1 MADNKKQG
9 QSMLNGAFI
18 LVVATVLV
26 KVIGALY
33 KMPLTALIGGVGRGY
48 FSRAYDIYT
57 PVYAIA
63 MAGLPVAVSKLVSQ
77 EKALGH
83 FRDIRVIMKTARKIF
98 LLTGSIATIIL
109 MAVAYP
115 YSKFIIHSPDNW
127 SSIMFIAPSVFFC
140 CCMSSYRGYYEG
152 LSNMVPTAIS
162 QVIEALGKLVLGL
175 ATAYLIMN
183 YGLKRFYSGLPVFG
197 TTALTEAQALSAIYP
212 YTAAG
217 AISGVTLGTVLGLV
231 FLMIRH
237 KVKGDGI
244 SKEMLLSSP
253 TPQKA
258 KSWGKMIAIT
268 ALPVAAGSLILN
280 VTNLIDTVTISNR
293 LAYALN
299 LDIETLKSLYAAQIA
314 SSNVADSDIAT
325 YLYGAYT
332 SALDFKNLIPTI
344 TMTLGISAIPALS
357 AAWAI
362 REKRE
367 IKVTIESVIRI
378 TMLVS
383 LPAGF
388 GMAVLAEPILGLVY
402 NGTDAADIVTIAAPI
417 LRTYGFAI
425 FLFAVSSPVTN
436 MLQAVG
442 RMDIPLKSIVAGA
455 VVKIILNYVLVGNP
469 NINING
475 APVGSIVC
483 YVIIVVINIW
493 ALVKITDV
501 KLNFNSILIKPLICA
516 AISGGSA
523 LACYKVFGG
532 ILSGV
537 GDPASRFNGVTIAT
551 LIAVVAAVFAYVISL
566 LLVKGISKDDVEML
580 PKGEKIAKVL
590 ENKGILG

>member
-1 MADNKKQG
+1 MAENKKQG

-83 FRDIRVIMKTARKIF
+83 YRDIRVIMKTARKIF

-109 MAVAYP
+109 MGIAYP
-115 YSKFIIHSPDNW
+115 YSKFLIHAPDNW

-175 ATAYLIMN
+175 ATAYVIMT
-183 YGLKRFYSGLPVFG
+183 YGLKRYAAGLPVFG
-197 TTALTEAQALSAIYP
+197 QKALTEMDALSAIYP

-217 AISGVTLGTVLGLV
+217 AISGVTLGTVLGLI
-231 FLMIRH
+231 FLIIRH
-237 KVKGDGI
+237 KVVGDGI
-244 SKEMLLSSP
+244 SADMLSGAP
-253 TPQKA
+253 APQAA
-258 KSWGKMIAIT
+258 KSWGKLIVIT

-280 VTNLIDTVTISNR
+280 VTNLIDSVTISNR
-293 LAYALN
+293 LAHALN
-299 LDIETLKSLYAAQIA
+299 LDIETFKTIYATQIA
-314 SSNVADSDIAT
+314 TSNVADGDIAT

-362 REKRE
+362 RDRKN

-378 TMLVS
+378 TMLVA

-402 NGTDAADIVTIAAPI
+402 NGTDAGDIVTIAAPI

-442 RMDIPLKSIVAGA
+442 RMDIPLKSIVVGA
-455 VVKIILNYVLVGNP
+455 IVKIILNYILVGNP
-469 NINING
+469 KINING
-475 APVGSIVC
+475 APIGSIVC
-483 YVIIVVINIW
+483 YVIIVLINVV
-493 ALVKITDV
+493 ALIRITDV
-501 KLNFNSILIKPLICA
+501 KLDFKSIFIKPLICS
-516 AISGGSA
+516 AICGASA
-523 LACYKVFGG
+523 LACYKVFGT
-532 ILSGV
+532 ILKNV
-537 GDPASRFNGVTIAT
+537 GDPASRLNGVTIAT
-551 LIAVVAAVFAYVISL
+551 LIAVVAAVFAYVTAL

-580 PKGEKIAKVL
+580 PKGEKIAKAL
-590 ENKGILG
+590 EKKGILG

>member
-1 MADNKKQG
+1 MAENKKQG

-57 PVYAIA
+57 PVYGIA

-83 FRDIRVIMKTARKIF
+83 FLDIRVIMKTARKIF
-98 LLTGSIATIIL
+98 LLTGSVAAILL

-115 YSKFIIHSPDNW
+115 YSKFVIHAADNW
-127 SSIMFIAPSVFFC
+127 SSIMFIAPSIFFC

-152 LSNMVPTAIS
+152 LSNMIPTAIS
-162 QVIEALGKLVLGL
+162 QVIEALGKLILGL
-175 ATAYLIMN
+175 ATAYVIMN
-183 YGLKRFYSGLPVFG
+183 IGLKRFAEGLPVFG
-197 TTALTEAQALSAIYP
+197 KTVLTEAEALSAIYP

-237 KVKGDGI
+237 KIKGDGI
-244 SKEMLLSSP
+244 TKDMLHNAPAAQS
-253 TPQKA
+253 A
-258 KSWGKMIAIT
+258 KSWGKLIALT

-280 VTNLIDTVTISNR
+280 VTNFIDSVTISNR
-293 LAYALN
+293 LAYAMNIDLA
-299 LDIETLKSLYAAQIA
+299 TLKDIYSSQIA
-314 SSNVADSDIAT
+314 ASNTADSDIAT

-362 REKRE
+362 RDRKN

-378 TMLVS
+378 TMLVA

-402 NGTDAADIVTIAAPI
+402 NGTDAGDLVTIAAPI

-425 FLFAVSSPVTN
+425 FLFALSSPVTN

-455 VVKIILNYVLVGNP
+455 IVKIILNYVLVGNP
-469 NINING
+469 SINING
-475 APVGSIVC
+475 APIGSIVC
-483 YVIIVVINIW
+483 YVIIVAINVF

-501 KLNFNSILIKPLICA
+501 KLDFMSIFIKPLICA
-516 AISGGSA
+516 GISGASA
-523 LACYKVFGG
+523 LACYKVFGV
-532 ILSGV
+532 ILKGV
-537 GDPASRFNGVTIAT
+537 GDPSSRLNGLTIAT
-551 LIAVVAAVFAYVISL
+551 LIAVIAAVFAYVISL
-566 LLVKGISKDDVEML
+566 LLIKGISKDDVEML

-590 ENKGILG
+590 EKRGILG

>member
-1 MADNKKQG
+1 MAENKKQG

-18 LVVATVLV
+18 LVVATALV
-26 KVIGALY
+26 KIIGALY

-83 FRDIRVIMKTARKIF
+83 YQDIRVIMKSSRKIF
-98 LLTGSIATIIL
+98 LLTGSVAAIIL

-115 YSKFIIHSPDNW
+115 YSKFIIHAPDNW
-127 SSIMFIAPSVFFC
+127 SSILFIAPSVFFC

-152 LSNMVPTAIS
+152 LSNMIPTAIS

-175 ATAYLIMN
+175 ATAYLIKDF
-183 YGLKRFYSGLPVFG
+183 GLKQFYAGKEVFG
-197 TTALTEAQALSAIYP
+197 VMAKDEAEALSAIYP
-212 YTAAG
+212 YSAAG

-231 FLMIRH
+231 FLIIRH
-237 KVKGDGI
+237 KIYKDGI
-244 SKEMLLSSP
+244 SNDMLLQAPKPQSS
-253 TPQKA
+253 
-258 KSWGKMIAIT
+258 KSWGKLIIVT

-299 LDIETLKSLYAAQIA
+299 IDMETLKNMYASQLEA
-314 SSNVADSDIAT
+314 SNTADGDIAT

-362 REKRE
+362 RDRRE

-402 NGTDAADIVTIAAPI
+402 NGSKAGDIVTIAAPI
-417 LRTYGFAI
+417 LMMYGFGI
-425 FLFAVSSPVTN
+425 FLFAISSPVTN

-469 NINING
+469 KINING
-475 APVGSIVC
+475 APIGSIVC
-483 YVIIVVINIW
+483 YIIIVVINVF
-493 ALVKITDV
+493 ALIKITGV
-501 KLNFNSILIKPLICA
+501 KLNFSSIFIKPLICA
-516 AISGGSA
+516 GISGACA
-523 LACYKVFGG
+523 LACYKVFGT
-532 ILSGV
+532 ILKDV
-537 GDPASRFNGVTIAT
+537 GDPASRLNGVTIAT
-551 LIAVVAAVFAYVISL
+551 LIAVVAAVFAYVIAL
-566 LLVKGISKDDVEML
+566 LLIKGISKDDVQML
-580 PKGEKIAKVL
+580 PKGEKIAEVL
-590 ENKGILG
+590 EKRGLLG

>member
-1 MADNKKQG
+1 MGENKKQG

-83 FRDIRVIMKTARKIF
+83 YRDIRVIMKTARKIF
-98 LLTGSIATIIL
+98 LLTGSVATIIL
-109 MAVAYP
+109 MGVAYP
-115 YSKFIIHSPDNW
+115 YSKFVIHAPDNW

-152 LSNMVPTAIS
+152 LSNMIPTAIS

-175 ATAYLIMN
+175 ATAYIIMN
-183 YGLKRFYSGLPVFG
+183 YGIKRFSAGLPVFG
-197 TTALTEAQALSAIYP
+197 VKALTEAEALSAIYP

-217 AISGVTLGTVLGLV
+217 AISGVTLGTVLGLI

-237 KVKGDGI
+237 KISGDGI
-244 SKEMLLSSP
+244 TADMLSEAPEAQPS
-253 TPQKA
+253 
-258 KSWGKMIAIT
+258 KSWGKLIIYT

-299 LDIETLKSLYAAQIA
+299 IDLATLKSMYSAQIA
-314 SSNVADSDIAT
+314 ASHTADGDIAT

-362 REKRE
+362 RDKKN
-367 IKVTIESVIRI
+367 IKITIESVIRI
-378 TMLVS
+378 TMLVA

-402 NGTDAADIVTIAAPI
+402 NGTEAGDIVTIAAPI
-417 LRTYGFAI
+417 LRTYGFAV

-455 VVKIILNYVLVGNP
+455 IVKIILNYVLVGNP
-469 NINING
+469 SINING
-475 APVGSIVC
+475 APIGSIVC
-483 YVIIVVINIW
+483 YVVIVVINVF
-493 ALVKITDV
+493 ALVRITDV
-501 KLNFNSILIKPLICA
+501 KLNFNSILVKPLICA
-516 AISGGSA
+516 AISAASA

-532 ILSGV
+532 ILKNV
-537 GDPASRFNGVTIAT
+537 GDPSSRLNGVTIAT
-551 LIAVVAAVFAYVISL
+551 LIAVIAAVFAYVIAL
-566 LLVKGISKDDVEML
+566 LLIKGISKDDVEML
-580 PKGEKIAKVL
+580 PKGEKIAKTL
-590 ENKGILG
+590 EEKGILG

>member
-1 MADNKKQG
+1 MKENREQG

-57 PVYAIA
+57 PLYAIA

-77 EKALGH
+77 EKALGN
-83 FRDIRVIMKTARKIF
+83 FRDIKVIMKTSRKLF
-98 LLTGSIATIIL
+98 LLTGSVATVFL
-109 MAVAYP
+109 MAFAYP
-115 YSKFIIHSPDNW
+115 YSKFIIHEPDNW
-127 SSIMFIAPSVFFC
+127 SSIMLIAPSIFFC

-152 LSNMVPTAIS
+152 LSNMIPTAIS

-183 YGLKRFYSGLPVFG
+183 YGIKRFEAGLPVFG
-197 TTALTEAQALSAIYP
+197 VNAADKAEALSAIYP
-212 YTAAG
+212 FTAAG
-217 AISGVTLGTVLGLV
+217 AIAGVTLGTVLGLI

-237 KVKGDGI
+237 KIIGDGLNN
-244 SKEMLLSSP
+244 ELMLQAP
-253 TPQKA
+253 PPQKSG
-258 KSWGKMIAIT
+258 SWARLIIVT

-280 VTNLIDTVTISNR
+280 VTNLIDAITISSR
-293 LAYALN
+293 LAHAI
-299 LDIETLKSLYAAQIA
+299 DIDLETVKSLYATQIA
-314 SSNVADSDIAT
+314 ASSIKDGDIST
-325 YLYGAYT
+325 YLYGAYS

-357 AAWAI
+357 AAWAV
-362 REKRE
+362 KDKKE

-378 TMLVS
+378 TMLVA

-388 GMAVLAEPILGLVY
+388 GMAILAEPILGLVY
-402 NGTDAADIVTIAAPI
+402 NGTDAGDIVKIAAPI
-417 LRTYGFAI
+417 LRSYGFAV
-425 FLFAVSSPVTN
+425 FLFALSSPVTN

-469 NINING
+469 SINING
-475 APVGSIVC
+475 APIGSIVC
-483 YVIIVVINIW
+483 YVIICAINVF
-493 ALVKITDV
+493 ALVRITGIKTD
-501 KLNFNSILIKPLICA
+501 FNSIFIKPLICA
-516 AISGGSA
+516 GISGAAA

-532 ILSGV
+532 ILSDV
-537 GDPASRFNGVTIAT
+537 GNPASRFNGVTIAT
-551 LIAVVAAVFAYVISL
+551 FIAVVAAVLAYVFAL
-566 LLVKGISKDDVEML
+566 LLIKGISKDDVEML

-590 ENKGILG
+590 EKKGLLG

>member
-1 MADNKKQG
+1 MAENKKQG

-83 FRDIRVIMKTARKIF
+83 YRDIRIIMKTARKIF
-98 LLTGSIATIIL
+98 LLTGSVATIIL

-115 YSKFIIHSPDNW
+115 YSKYIIHAPDNW

-152 LSNMVPTAIS
+152 LSNMIPTAIS

-175 ATAYLIMN
+175 ATAYIIMN
-183 YGLKRFYSGLPVFG
+183 YGIKRFSAGLPVFG
-197 TTALTEAQALSAIYP
+197 VNALTEAEALSAIYP
-212 YTAAG
+212 YSAAG
-217 AISGVTLGTVLGLV
+217 AISGVTLGTVIGLV

-237 KVKGDGI
+237 KIYGDGI
-244 SKEMLLSSP
+244 TAEMLSQSP

-258 KSWGKMIAIT
+258 KGWGKLIAVT

-299 LDIETLKSLYAAQIA
+299 LDLETVKNIYSAQIA
-314 SSNVADSDIAT
+314 ASNVADSDIAT

-362 REKRE
+362 RNRKE

-378 TMLVS
+378 TMLVA

-388 GMAVLAEPILGLVY
+388 GMAVLAEPILSLVY
-402 NGTDAADIVTIAAPI
+402 NGTDAGDIVTIAAPI
-417 LRTYGFAI
+417 LRTYGFAV
-425 FLFAVSSPVTN
+425 FLFALSSPVTN

-455 VVKIILNYVLVGNP
+455 IVKIILNYVLVGNP
-469 NINING
+469 SINING
-475 APVGSIVC
+475 APIGSIVC
-483 YVIIVVINIW
+483 YVIIVVINVFAII
-493 ALVKITDV
+493 KITDA
-501 KLNFNSILIKPLICA
+501 KLNFMSIFIKPLICA
-516 AISGGSA
+516 AISGASA

-532 ILSGV
+532 ILKDV
-537 GDPASRFNGVTIAT
+537 GDPASRFNGMTIAT
-551 LIAVVAAVFAYVISL
+551 LIAVIAAVFAYVISL
-566 LLVKGISKDDVEML
+566 LLIKGISKDDVEML
-580 PKGEKIAKVL
+580 PKGEKIAKAL
-590 ENKGILG
+590 EKRGILG

>member
-1 MADNKKQG
+1 MAKEKKQG

-18 LVVATVLV
+18 LATATVLV
-26 KVIGALY
+26 NIIGLLY
-33 KMPLTALIGGVGRGY
+33 KIPLGNLITSVGRGY
-48 FSRAYDIYT
+48 FSRAYEVYT

-77 EKALGH
+77 EKKLGH
-83 FRDIRVIMKTARKIF
+83 YRDIRVIMKTARRFF
-98 LLTGSIATIIL
+98 LLTGSVATLVLVLI
-109 MAVAYP
+109 AYP
-115 YSKFIIHSPDNW
+115 YSKFVIHSTDSW
-127 SSIMFIAPSVFFC
+127 MSIVFIAPSVFFC

-175 ATAYLIMN
+175 FTAYEIME
-183 YGLKRFYSGLPVFG
+183 YGIKRFNEGLPVFG
-197 TTALTEAQALSAIYP
+197 KTVLSESEFQSLIYP
-212 YTAAG
+212 YAAAG
-217 AISGVTLGTVLGLV
+217 AISGVTLGTVFGLV

-237 KVKGDGI
+237 KVSGDGI
-244 SKEMLLSSP
+244 TDDLISSSP
-253 TPQKA
+253 ASQSA
-258 KSWGKMIAIT
+258 KSWGKIIAFT

-280 VTNLIDTVTISNR
+280 VTNLIDTITINNR

-299 LDIETLKSLYAAQIA
+299 IDPETIKNIYSEQLVKSKVFDEDIT
-314 SSNVADSDIAT
+314 T
-325 YLYGAYT
+325 YLYGVYN
-332 SALDFKNLIPTI
+332 SALDFKNIIPMV

-362 REKRE
+362 RDKRS

-388 GMAVLAEPILGLVY
+388 GMAVLAEPILGMFYKSDVVAI
-402 NGTDAADIVTIAAPI
+402 GAPI
-417 LRTYGFAI
+417 LSTYGFAI

-455 VVKIILNYVLVGNP
+455 VVKIILNFILVGNP
-469 NINING
+469 SINING
-475 APVGSIVC
+475 APIGSIVC
-483 YVIIVVINIW
+483 YVIIVAINVFSLI
-493 ALVKITDV
+493 KITGV
-501 KLNFNSILIKPLICA
+501 KPNFISIFVKPLICA
-516 AISGGSA
+516 SISGASA

-537 GDPASRFNGVTIAT
+537 GNPASRFNGITIAT
-551 LIAVVAAVFAYVISL
+551 LIAIVAAVFAYVISL
-566 LLVKGISKDDVEML
+566 LLIKGISKDDVQML

>member
-1 MADNKKQG
+1 MAENKKQG

-57 PVYAIA
+57 PVYGIA

-83 FRDIRVIMKTARKIF
+83 YRDIRVIMKSSRRIF
-98 LLTGSIATIIL
+98 LLTGSVASIIL
-109 MAVAYP
+109 MAIAYP
-115 YSKFIIHSPDNW
+115 YSKFVIHAPDNW
-127 SSIMFIAPSVFFC
+127 SSILFIAPSIFFC

-162 QVIEALGKLVLGL
+162 QVIEALGKLILGL
-175 ATAYLIMN
+175 ATAYMIMN
-183 YGLKRFYSGLPVFG
+183 YGLKRFYAGLPVFG
-197 TTALTEAQALSAIYP
+197 TNALTESEALSAIYP

-237 KVKGDGI
+237 KISGDGI
-244 SKEMLLSSP
+244 SKEMFIQSPAAQSS
-253 TPQKA
+253 
-258 KSWGKMIAIT
+258 KSWGKLVIMT

-280 VTNLIDTVTISNR
+280 VTNFIDTVTISNR
-293 LAYALN
+293 LAHALN
-299 LDIETLKSLYAAQIA
+299 VDIETLKSLYAAQIA
-314 SSNVADSDIAT
+314 ASNVADSDIAT

-357 AAWAI
+357 AAWAV
-362 REKRE
+362 RERKD

-378 TMLVS
+378 TMLVA

-402 NGTDAADIVTIAAPI
+402 NGTDAGDIVTIAAPI

-455 VVKIILNYVLVGNP
+455 IVKIILNYVLVGNP
-469 NINING
+469 KINING

-483 YVIIVVINIW
+483 YVIIVLINIW

-501 KLNFNSILIKPLICA
+501 KLNFNSIFIKPLICA
-516 AISGGSA
+516 AISGASA

-537 GDPASRFNGVTIAT
+537 GDPASRLNGATIAT

-566 LLVKGISKDDVEML
+566 LLIKGISKDDVEML

-590 ENKGILG
+590 EKKGILG